1 MGKSKVTWIKS
12 NSWLL
17 SPNMFSNLPHLNML
31 QLYST
36 NYLCQKP
43 WSHSHL
49 LFSLIL
55 HLGPRHNPVPLD
67 YWLLASTLVPLWSM
81 LHTVDEAI
89 LWNHTSDH
97 DIPLL
102 NSNCSHLP
110 LVISK
115 VLIMAFKSLYNPT
128 IHYLC
133 DRLPTSPPN
142 TSPHSSHVGNF
153 SNKPSPFMP
162 WDLLLS
168 FFRALLATW
177 HIVCIS
183 IGYFP
188 ISS

>member
-89 LWNHTSDH
+89 LWNHTSDRSYITKGAPCFSAPNNQLQYSVS
-97 DIPLL
+97 DFPFIWPTEDCFLWANNRVSQTENRGLVQLFCRPLIF
-102 NSNCSHLP
+102 HP
-110 LVISK
+110 G
-115 VLIMAFKSLYNPT
+115 YYPT
-128 IHYLC
+128 A
-133 DRLPTSPPN
+133 S
-142 TSPHSSHVGNF
+142 
-153 SNKPSPFMP
+153 
-162 WDLLLS
+162 S
-168 FFRALLATW
+168 FF
-177 HIVCIS
+177 
-183 IGYFP
+183 
-188 ISS
+188 